1 MTIKSET
8 QRRIELWGGVAAVA
22 LLIAGCFIILEPF
35 IISILWAAIL
45 CLCTWPAYTYLESV
59 LGGRRSIAALIM
71 VIGLAVVIIA
81 PFLIVGMS
89 LAQNAAEVVAAI
101 RKMIDQGPPAP
112 PGWLAAIPLVGHSA
126 RDYWISLTKSSAV
139 RIEELGRVL
148 PTLRHAAVAGASA
161 IVGGILQISL
171 SLIIA
176 FFLYRDGETA
186 SSRLSA
192 SITRIA
198 GSEGRRLLDV
208 AGDTTRAVLY
218 GILGT
223 ALVQG
228 TLAAIG
234 YWIAGVPGV
243 FLLGFCTFLLSILP
257 VGPPLIWIP
266 ASIWLFSQGST
277 DWGIFLL
284 LWGLLVVSSVDNF
297 VKPILISRGGATPLI
312 IVMLGVLG
320 GALAF
325 GFIGIFLGPT
335 LLAAGYSLLIEWSS
349 ISAEPGVA
357 D

>member
-8 QRRIELWGGVAAVA
+8 QRRIELWGGVAAVVF
-22 LLIAGCFIILEPF
+22 LIAGCFIILEPF
-35 IISILWAAIL
+35 ITSILWAAIL
-45 CLCTWPAYTYLESV
+45 CLCTWPVYTYLESV

-71 VIGLAVVIIA
+71 VIGLAAVIVA

-101 RKMIDQGPPAP
+101 RKAIDQGPPAP
-112 PGWLAAIPLVGHSA
+112 PAWLASIPLVGNSA

-148 PTLRHAAVAGASA
+148 PTLRNAAVTGASA

-176 FFLYRDGETA
+176 FFLFRDGETA

-192 SITRIA
+192 SISRIA
-198 GSEGRRLLDV
+198 GSEGRRLLEV

-223 ALVQG
+223 ALIQG
-228 TLAAIG
+228 SLAAIG
-234 YWIAGVPGV
+234 FWIAGVPGV
-243 FLLGFCTFLLSILP
+243 FLLGFCTFLVSILP

-266 ASIWLFSQGST
+266 ASIWLFNQGST

-297 VKPILISRGGATPLI
+297 VKPILISRGGTTPLI

-349 ISAEPGVA
+349 ISAEPGMA